1 MARKGWILAPSPSR
15 RSSAE
20 ISNAAKAEMQRRG
33 EELIASSL
41 KPRHLKP
48 PPEDQEFNYLVD
60 IFLKWHGNSLLFCSK
75 YNCPS
80 PNAISPSFEDKFARI
95 EYAGPNQYNLS
106 YRRHTEQWCE
116 IGAGLTLDQCL
127 EAIKEDPLF
136 TP

>member
-1 MARKGWILAPSPSR
+1 MARKGWTWAPSPSR
-15 RSSAE
+15 RSNTKISSAV
-20 ISNAAKAEMQRRG
+20 KAEVQRRS
-33 EELIASSL
+33 EELIVSSL
-41 KPRHLKP
+41 KPQHLKP
-48 PPEDQEFNYLVD
+48 PKANQNLNYLID
-60 IFLKWHGNSLLFCSK
+60 IFLKWHGSSLIFCSR

-95 EYAGPNQYNLS
+95 EYAGHDQYNL
-106 YRRHTEQWCE
+106 YFRRHTAQWFE